1 MWRMQA
7 SLAHVTCT
15 FWPLSFIRD
24 FSLLNCERRVSLVTD
39 STYSGIIQQSDNA
52 MHSQIQAIWQVIS
65 SCLPVFL
72 LIFLGWLSVHR
83 RYVGKEAKSL
93 CSTLVSNYVFPA
105 LLFIHTAT
113 TSPAEVFDGRWMLAF
128 AISMALLWA
137 VSFATNML
145 GLKHTLKQSTMQAM
159 LCSFPNMGG
168 MGVPFLILLLG
179 PGSTIS
185 VAIANFVVA
194 LSLIPGTIFLLELS
208 DSLATGR
215 RVDYRMVLRAL
226 RNALIKPMF
235 IGVMLG
241 VLVSMTHA
249 TQWLPAFVFNTGK
262 IMSDAC
268 NFISLFA
275 VGVAIYGVKLRISRA
290 LLLNLGLKSLIAPLI
305 SWFVVFAL
313 GIQGVSAQELI
324 FLLAMPTATNATILA
339 YQWHVQE
346 DEASGLYMLST
357 ALSVIVLPTLM
368 LLMQAYI
375 PGAIG

>member
-1 MWRMQA
+1 
-7 SLAHVTCT
+7 
-15 FWPLSFIRD
+15 
-24 FSLLNCERRVSLVTD
+24 
-39 STYSGIIQQSDNA
+39 

-72 LIFLGWLSVHR
+72 LIFLGWLSVQQH
-83 RYVGKEAKSL
+83 YVGKEAKTI
-93 CSTLVSNYVFPA
+93 CSTLVSHYVFPA

-113 TSPAEVFDGRWMLAF
+113 TSPADVFNGRWMLAF
-128 AISMALLWA
+128 VISIALLWA
-137 VSFATNML
+137 ISFASNKV
-145 GLKHTLKQSTMQAM
+145 GLRRTLKQSSMQAM

-179 PGSTIS
+179 PASTIS

-215 RVDYRMVLRAL
+215 RVDYQMVLRAL
-226 RNALIKPMF
+226 RNSLTKPMF
-235 IGVMLG
+235 IGVLLG
-241 VLVSMTHA
+241 VLTSLTHA
-249 TQWLPAFVFNTGK
+249 THWLPAFVFNTGK

-275 VGVAIYGVKLRISRA
+275 VGVAIHGVKIHIDRA
-290 LLLNLGLKSLIAPLI
+290 LLINLGLKSLIAPLI
-305 SWFVVFAL
+305 SWGVVFAL

-339 YQWHVQE
+339 YQWRVQE
-346 DEASGLYMLST
+346 AEASGLYMLST
-357 ALSVIVLPTLM
+357 ALSVVVLPTLM

-375 PGAIG
+375 PGAMS